1 MGKATK
7 EFMKKE
13 LFYFVSVLCLIFI
26 TLPSCTPHNP
36 IDENQEEQEEQI
48 EKPEVSLKNYWGR
61 ATDSTATLYARIID
75 NGNDDEIVYGF
86 IVYPHYEEIRYNE
99 SEEIKVYCT
108 DGVDAEGV
116 FSCTIE
122 GLISG
127 SLYEYKAFA
136 QNKLGYVESGTSTFK
151 TKGPTIKVC
160 KDTEAYEEDI
170 QLYAYVSSNQGLL
183 GKWGICWGET
193 PQPTYESNQ
202 QITWTD
208 RTYSYYHLDGLK
220 KGTTYYVRAFA
231 FVDNKCRYGAQ
242 ISFTTLSNWT
252 SCAPAGEMVDLGLSV
267 KWADRYVGA
276 YNSTSKGESF
286 SFGETK
292 AKASYG
298 LKSYKFWPAGSSDNL
313 LNYTPTKYN
322 NIDGLTTLLPED
334 DAAIAIWGNGWR
346 MPTYGEVLELV
357 KNCEIIETTNN
368 GIEGWLFTSKING
381 NYIFFAN
388 EFDFEDCF
396 YCWSSTLS
404 TENYRDSWALYGDDY
419 YGTFPKDCDRYCGHF
434 IRPVHE

>member
-48 EKPEVSLKNYWGR
+48 EKPEVSLTNYWGG

-151 TKGPTIKVC
+151 TEGPTIKVC

-231 FVDNKCRYGAQ
+231 FVDNECRYGAQ

-252 SCAPAGEMVDLGLSV
+252 SCAPVGEMVDLGLSV

-276 YNSTSKGESF
+276 YNSTSKGEYF

-292 AKASYG
+292 AKASYD

-388 EFDFEDCF
+388 ESDFEDCF